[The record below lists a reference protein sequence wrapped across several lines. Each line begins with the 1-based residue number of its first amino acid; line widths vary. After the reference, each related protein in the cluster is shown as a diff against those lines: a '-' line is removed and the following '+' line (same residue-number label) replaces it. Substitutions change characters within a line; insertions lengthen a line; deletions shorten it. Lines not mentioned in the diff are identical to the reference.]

1 MMNEEI
7 LIELKNIGVSY
18 NIRGSLL
25 RVKKR
30 KEFWALK
37 DISLTIKK
45 GEVLGVIGRNGAGKS
60 TLLSLLSGIISPNK
74 GSIVRSTEKISLLSL
89 QTGFIPY
96 LSGRKNIILSGMFL
110 GIPKK
115 ILLEKMDE
123 IIEFSELGDFID
135 APVDTYS
142 SGMKARLGFSTA
154 IHLEPD
160 IILIDEVLGVGDKAF
175 KEKSSRYMR
184 EKIKNSNTT
193 ALLVSHN
200 QELVEEVCTRAVF
213 IKDGKIEESGEVG
226 RVFER
231 YNEFLGQSVKA

>member
-1 MMNEEI
+1 MNDT

-25 RVKKR
+25 KVKKR

-37 DISLTIKK
+37 DISLSIKK
-45 GEVLGVIGRNGAGKS
+45 GEVLGVLGRNGAGKS
-60 TLLSLLSGIISPNK
+60 TLLSLLSGIITPNK
-74 GSIVRSTEKISLLSL
+74 GTMISNTNKVSLLSL

-110 GIPKK
+110 GIPQKT
-115 ILLEKMDE
+115 LLNKMDE
-123 IIEFSELGDFID
+123 IIDFSELGDFID

-160 IILIDEVLGVGDKAF
+160 IILIDEVLGVGDQAF
-175 KEKSSRYMR
+175 KEKSSNYMK

-193 ALLVSHN
+193 ALLVSHS
-200 QELVEEVCTRAVF
+200 QKLIEEVCNRAIF
-213 IKDGKIEESGEVG
+213 IKDGSVHASGEVSD
-226 RVFER
+226 VFKS
-231 YNEFLGQSVKA
+231 YNEYLKIVSTKS